1 MLLSALPMRRAIAA
15 YAVAATA
22 LFASPAF
29 AGGFEIPDNGAK
41 AVSRGSA
48 FTVRADDL
56 TAIAHNPGGLARL
69 RGTHVLYS
77 HNVIHAPMTFTR
89 AASAVP
95 QNESNDPGSTD
106 PLAPVSN
113 QTPWFALGGMFVAS
127 TDFGLD
133 GWTFAIGAYG
143 PNAAGSQKWDV
154 RGGQRWM
161 LVELE
166 ALIVYYSLAVA
177 YGQKDK
183 WGVGAT
189 FQIAHQ
195 PQTKLSLVVDGTPGG
210 AQNPYYSPTDV
221 LATLSLAATPAPT
234 LIVGGWVRPIPSLEF
249 GISGRVVPVNLAATG
264 DIALTNTPGGSKF
277 SDSQLAVEGSAA
289 RLTLVIPPTARA
301 GVRYRHLDGE
311 KERFDVELN
320 VVYEAWS
327 MLDRYSVELDGI
339 IKLFAAH
346 EAPDVTIEKRWKDTL
361 SVRLGGTY
369 NFDAPLSL
377 SAGAFYETG
386 AVPNAYTHLDF
397 PSFDRV
403 GLSAGVSGEVGKL
416 TWTLAYAHIF
426 QESRT
431 VDERFAKVYQQ
442 RPISECPD
450 GCDGYDPVPANAGTF
465 ESSYDIFAASLGFA
479 F

>member
-1 MLLSALPMRRAIAA
+1 MRVLGTHLRSRAWPALL
-15 YAVAATA
+15 AT
-22 LFASPAF
+22 LVLMPATVS
-29 AGGFEIPDNGAK
+29 AGGFELPDNGAR

-48 FTVRADDL
+48 FSVRADDL
-56 TAIAHNPGGLARL
+56 TAIAHNPGGLSRL
-69 RGTHVLYS
+69 RRRHLLSSLYI
-77 HNVIHAPMTFTR
+77 IHAPMRFTR

-95 QNESNDPGSTD
+95 QNDSNDPGSTE
-106 PLAPVSN
+106 PLAPVEN

-166 ALIVYYSLAVA
+166 ALIVYYSLAVS
-177 YGQKDK
+177 YGKQDK

-221 LATLSLAATPAPT
+221 LATISLAAPPAPT

-249 GISGRVVPVNLAATG
+249 GISGRVVPVNLDASG
-264 DIALTNTPGGSKF
+264 DITLENTPGGSKF

-289 RLTLVIPPTARA
+289 RLRLLLPPTARA
-301 GVRYRHLDGE
+301 GVRYRHLEGD

-327 MLDRYSVELDGI
+327 MLDRYNVELDGI
-339 IKLFAAH
+339 IKLFASH
-346 EAPDVTIEKRWKDTL
+346 EAPDVTIEKRWKDTF

-369 NFDAPLSL
+369 NLDAPLSL

-397 PSFDRV
+397 PSFDRL
-403 GLSAGVSGEVGKL
+403 GLAAGVSGNVGNL
-416 TWTLAYAHIF
+416 TWTVAYSHIF
-426 QESRT
+426 QETRK
-431 VDERFAKVYQQ
+431 VDEAYAKVYQQ

-465 ESSYDIFAASLGFA
+465 ESSYDIFAVSAAYRF
-479 F
+479 